1 MSASDATR
9 TGGVR
14 MFLAIAMT
22 AAVLGMA
29 AFVLTADSENAA
41 TLEETTVAAKTATKA
56 VVDKASLHRL
66 AKNCLTAKAYAIV
79 AKDDLLDQKGDSMG
93 VVKDMM
99 LALAPEK
106 PGNKYNTPK
115 ACMKQ
120 YKHFITMYQMMHDDK
135 DSIPYKMLISIRKS
149 MEHAGGVLTWGDRTL
164 KRGLFVYIDG
174 KKVGLAGTP
183 SNFKKVGKRSLQ
195 IRQELNKMKVH
206 GHRNIKKKPGHFVF
220 TKKMFNYL
228 FHGAC
233 LDSRTALAGGYS
245 FHCQRH
251 TRGGPRVCRRHTGCS
266 WSGPW
271 KGNEEE
277 EEEMP

>member
-1 MSASDATR
+1 
-9 TGGVR
+9 

-41 TLEETTVAAKTATKA
+41 TLEETTVATKTASKA
-56 VVDKASLHRL
+56 VIDTASLHRL

-93 VVKDMM
+93 IVKDMM

-115 ACMKQ
+115 ACIHQ
-120 YKHFITMYQMMHDDK
+120 YRHFIDMYMMMHDDK

-164 KRGLFVYIDG
+164 KR
-174 KKVGLAGTP
+174 
-183 SNFKKVGKRSLQ
+183 
-195 IRQELNKMKVH
+195 
-206 GHRNIKKKPGHFVF
+206 KPNHFVF

-233 LDSRTALAGGYS
+233 LDSRTALAG
-245 FHCQRH
+245 
-251 TRGGPRVCRRHTGCS
+251 
-266 WSGPW
+266 
-271 KGNEEE
+271 
-277 EEEMP
+277 